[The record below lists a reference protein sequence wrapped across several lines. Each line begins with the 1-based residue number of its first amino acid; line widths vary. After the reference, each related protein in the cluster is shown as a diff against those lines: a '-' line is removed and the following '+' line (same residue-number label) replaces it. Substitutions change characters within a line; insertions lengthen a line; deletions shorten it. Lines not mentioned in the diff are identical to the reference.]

1 MTEIISLLPNQEI
14 KGTHYL
20 KLSNGK
26 VASAKYLEEENKT
39 LRIALAEARA
49 FLDENKTPASV
60 IKRIDMMLGDKT
72 DEPQS

>member
-1 MTEIISLLPNQEI
+1 MSKIISLLPNQEI

-26 VASAKYLEEENKT
+26 VVTAEYIEEENKT

-49 FLDENKTPASV
+49 FLDEIKTPASV
-60 IKRIDMMLGDKT
+60 IKRIDMMIGADR
-72 DEPQS
+72 